1 MLSSDMIRRFEL
13 ACIVLAMLNVTISA
27 ATADPPIASPAI
39 DESLF
44 KEGAIQ
50 MRQFNSGAWYA
61 KCQEIV
67 KVKKLICNLLSSL
80 LNQNGDAGGSILIAT
95 TDTGVPAMMIAL
107 PREISLGRPISIKSS
122 HLSSV
127 DGRAV
132 KVEYTAAASSV
143 RCEETCKYI
152 FPLDPKLVFNLNAGA
167 PASIFVP
174 TEEVQQMTSNQ
185 RKSKKVVL
193 PLYTIPG
200 NGFADA
206 LKAST
211 QGW

>member
-1 MLSSDMIRRFEL
+1 MNL
-13 ACIVLAMLNVTISA
+13 AA
-27 ATADPPIASPAI
+27 ADPPIASPAI

-50 MRQFNSGAWYA
+50 LREFNSGAWYA

-80 LNQNGDAGGSILIAT
+80 PGQDGRPSGSILIAT
-95 TDTGVPAMMIAL
+95 TDTGVPAVLIVL
-107 PREISLGRPISIKSS
+107 PKEVSLGRPISVKSS
-122 HLSSV
+122 NLSSV
-127 DGRAV
+127 EGRAV
-132 KVEYTAAASSV
+132 KVEYNTVASSP
-143 RCEETCKYI
+143 RCEETCKYM
-152 FPLDPKLVFNLNAGA
+152 FPLDPRLVFTLNAGE

-174 TEEVQQMTSNQ
+174 AEESPPSAKN
-185 RKSKKVVL
+185 KKKDKKVVP

-200 NGFADA
+200 NGFAEV